1 MWKFKYKYHHLPQ
14 PFKCTHHISFSLTSQ
29 YIHIYTLL
37 LMAVIFSKIGIL
49 GGGISGLAAAK
60 QLAEYNPVVLEATDS
75 IGGVW
80 KHCSFRT
87 TKLQTPRCDY
97 EFSDYPWPLRDN
109 SSFPSY
115 TEILEYLNSYAT
127 HFDLFKFIKFNSRV
141 VEIKLATHDHKSSSN
156 LLSQKP
162 FWEVA
167 VQTIDASIQW
177 YSFEFIVVCMGK
189 YGDIPIIPKFGKK
202 KGPEVF
208 KGKVMHS
215 QEYSKLN
222 AEESCQLLKGKKVV
236 VVGYKKSAIDLAV
249 ECAQA
254 NQGEEGKP
262 CTMVVR
268 TSHWIVPHYSIWG
281 LPFYLFYST
290 RFSQFL
296 HQRPNQGTLRTMLC
310 TLLSPARK
318 ATSKM
323 IESYLLWKLPLVKY
337 GLKPDHPFEEDYAS
351 CQMAILPESF
361 FPEADKGRINFKRA
375 SSWWFW
381 EDGVAFDD
389 GTKIE
394 ADLVIL
400 ATGFDGKKKLR
411 AVLPQPFSAFLEFP
425 SGIMPLYRG
434 TINPYIPNMAFMGYV
449 ESVSNLH
456 TSEIRCK
463 WLARLIGGKF
473 KLPSMEKMVEQIKT
487 EAEIM
492 KKTTRFYKR
501 TCISTFS
508 INHSDEIC
516 EEMGWTSWR
525 KKTWLAE
532 AFSPYN
538 SQDYQQ
544 QDDDDDE
551 TN

>member
-1 MWKFKYKYHHLPQ
+1 
-14 PFKCTHHISFSLTSQ
+14 
-29 YIHIYTLL
+29 
-37 LMAVIFSKIGIL
+37 MAMIISKIGII

-60 QLAEYNPVVLEATDS
+60 QLSEYTPVVLEATES

-115 TEILEYLNSYAT
+115 AEILDYLNSYAN
-127 HFDLFKFIKFNSRV
+127 HFDLFKFIKFNSKV
-141 VEIKLATHDHKSSSN
+141 IEIRLASEQPPATGATGKGNIYNFPSG
-156 LLSQKP
+156 KP
-162 FWEVA
+162 VWEVA
-167 VQTIDASIQW
+167 VQTTTDGSSTSTANIQW
-177 YSFEFIVVCMGK
+177 YGFEFIVVCMGK
-189 YGDIPIIPKFGKK
+189 YGDVPIIPKYRMN

-215 QEYSKLN
+215 QEYSNLN
-222 AEESCQLLKGKKVV
+222 VEDSCRLLKGKKVV
-236 VVGYKKSAIDLAV
+236 VVGYKKSAIDLAI

-254 NQGEEGKP
+254 NQGEEGKT

-268 TSHWIVPHYSIWG
+268 TCHWTVPHYSIWG

-290 RFSQFL
+290 RFSQFF
-296 HQRPNQGTLRTMLC
+296 HQRPNQGALRTLLC
-310 TLLSPARK
+310 HLLSPVRK
-318 ATSKM
+318 AASNM

-361 FPEADKGRINFKRA
+361 FQEADKGSINFKRT
-375 SSWWFW
+375 SDEWWFW
-381 EDGVAFDD
+381 EGGVEFEDNA
-389 GTKIE
+389 KIE
-394 ADLVIL
+394 ADVVLL
-400 ATGFDGKKKLR
+400 ATGYDGKKKLTD
-411 AVLPQPFSAFLEFP
+411 VLPQPFTSFLEFP
-425 SGIMPLYRG
+425 TGIMPLYRG
-434 TINPYIPNMAFMGYV
+434 TINPFIPNMAFIGYV
-449 ESVSNLH
+449 ESVSNLQ

-463 WLARLIGGKF
+463 WLALLISGKF
-473 KLPSMEKMVEQIKT
+473 KLPSMEKMLEQITT
-487 EAEIM
+487 EMEIM

-508 INHSDEIC
+508 INHNDEIC
-516 EEMGWTSWR
+516 QEMGWNSWR
-525 KKTWLAE
+525 KNNWLAE

-538 SQDYQQ
+538 SQDYQH
-544 QDDDDDE
+544 DHRKLI
-551 TN
+551 TSSKNLRT

>member
-1 MWKFKYKYHHLPQ
+1 
-14 PFKCTHHISFSLTSQ
+14 
-29 YIHIYTLL
+29 
-37 LMAVIFSKIGIL
+37 MAVIFSKIGII

-60 QLAEYNPVVLEATDS
+60 ELAQYHPVVLEATDS

-97 EFSDYPWPLRDN
+97 EFSDFPWPLRDN
-109 SSFPSY
+109 SSFPSH

-141 VEIKLATHDHKSSSN
+141 IEIRLAND
-156 LLSQKP
+156 QPEKP
-162 FWEVA
+162 VWEVA
-167 VQTIDASIQW
+167 VQTNGSGDIQW
-177 YSFEFIVVCMGK
+177 YGFEFIVMCMGK
-189 YGDIPIIPKFGKK
+189 YGDVPVIPKFGKN

-208 KGKVMHS
+208 EGKVMHS
-215 QEYSKLN
+215 QEYSKHN
-222 AEESCQLLKGKKVV
+222 SDESSQLLKGKKVV

-254 NQGEEGKP
+254 NQGDEGKS

-296 HQRPNQGTLRTMLC
+296 HQRPNQGALRTLLC
-310 TLLSPARK
+310 QLLSPARK
-318 ATSKM
+318 ATSKI
-323 IESYLLWKLPLVKY
+323 IESYILWKLPLAKY

-361 FPEADKGRINFKRA
+361 FPEVGKGKINFKRT
-375 SSWWFW
+375 SGDWWFY
-381 EDGVAFDD
+381 EGGLEFDD
-389 GTKIE
+389 KTKLE

-400 ATGFDGKKKLR
+400 ATGYDGKKKLR
-411 AVLPQPFSAFLEFP
+411 SVLPRPFSNFLEFP
-425 SGIMPLYRG
+425 SGMMPLYRG

-473 KLPSMEKMVEQIKT
+473 KLPSMEKMVEHIT
-487 EAEIM
+487 AETEIM
-492 KKTTRFYKR
+492 KKATRFYKR
-501 TCISTFS
+501 SCISTFS

-525 KKTWLAE
+525 KKSWLAE

-538 SQDYQQ
+538 SRDYE
-544 QDDDDDE
+544 DKCI
-551 TN
+551 N

>member
-1 MWKFKYKYHHLPQ
+1 
-14 PFKCTHHISFSLTSQ
+14 
-29 YIHIYTLL
+29 
-37 LMAVIFSKIGIL
+37 MAVMFSKIGII

-60 QLAEYNPVVLEATDS
+60 QLAQYNPVVLEATDS

-97 EFSDYPWPLRDN
+97 EFSDFPWPLRDN

-115 TEILEYLNSYAT
+115 TEILDYLNSYAT
-127 HFDLFKFIKFNSRV
+127 HFDLFKFIRFNSRV
-141 VEIKLATHDHKSSSN
+141 TEIRLAIDHDHENPNNSN
-156 LLSQKP
+156 NNLVSPGKP
-162 FWEVA
+162 VWEVA
-167 VQTIDASIQW
+167 VQTTNGSSDHVQW
-177 YSFEFIVVCMGK
+177 YGFEFVVVCMGK
-189 YGDIPIIPKFGKK
+189 YGDVPIIPKYVEN

-215 QEYSKLN
+215 QEYSDLTPQD
-222 AEESCQLLKGKKVV
+222 SSTLLKGKKVV

-254 NQGEEGKP
+254 NQGEDGKS

-268 TSHWIVPHYSIWG
+268 TLHWIVPHYSIWG

-296 HQRPNQGTLRTMLC
+296 HQRPNQGTFRNLLC
-310 TLLSPARK
+310 HLLSPARK

-323 IESYLLWKLPLVKY
+323 IESYLLWKLPLAKY
-337 GLKPDHPFEEDYAS
+337 GLKPEHPFEEDYAS

-361 FPEADKGRINFKRA
+361 FQEADKGMINFKRA
-375 SSWWFW
+375 SDWWFW
-381 EDGVAFDD
+381 EGGVEFEDK
-389 GTKIE
+389 TKLE

-400 ATGFDGKKKLR
+400 ATGYDGKKKLK
-411 AVLPQPFSAFLEFP
+411 A
-425 SGIMPLYRG
+425 
-434 TINPYIPNMAFMGYV
+434 
-449 ESVSNLH
+449 SVSNLH

-473 KLPSMEKMVEQIKT
+473 KLPSMEKMVDQINT
-487 EAEIM
+487 ETQIM

-508 INHSDEIC
+508 INHTDEIC
-516 EEMGWTSWR
+516 QEMGWSSWR
-525 KKTWLAE
+525 KNNWFAE

-538 SQDYQQ
+538 SRDYE
-544 QDDDDDE
+544 DE
-551 TN
+551 EI

>member
-1 MWKFKYKYHHLPQ
+1 
-14 PFKCTHHISFSLTSQ
+14 
-29 YIHIYTLL
+29 
-37 LMAVIFSKIGIL
+37 MAVVVLSKIGII

-60 QLAEYNPVVLEATDS
+60 QLAEYNPIVLEATDS

-97 EFSDYPWPLRDN
+97 EFSDYPWSLRDN
-109 SSFPSY
+109 STFPSY
-115 TEILEYLNSYAT
+115 TEILDYLNSYAN
-127 HFDLFKFIKFNSRV
+127 HFELFKFIKFNSRV
-141 VEIKLATHDHKSSSN
+141 IKIRLAKD
-156 LLSQKP
+156 KP
-162 FWEVA
+162 VWEVA
-167 VQTIDASIQW
+167 VQTNGAIQW
-177 YSFEFIVVCMGK
+177 YGFEFIVVCMGK
-189 YGDIPIIPKFGKK
+189 YGDVPIIPKYRKK

-215 QEYSKLN
+215 QEYSKLSRDK
-222 AEESCQLLKGKKVV
+222 SCQLLKGKKVV
-236 VVGYKKSAIDLAV
+236 VVGYKKSAIDLAI
-249 ECAQA
+249 ECAQD

-268 TSHWIVPHYSIWG
+268 TCHWIVPHYFIWG
-281 LPFYLFYST
+281 LPFYMFYST

-296 HQRPNQGTLRTMLC
+296 HQRPNQGTLRTLLC
-310 TLLSPARK
+310 HLLSPVRK
-318 ATSKM
+318 ATSKI
-323 IESYLLWKLPLVKY
+323 IESYLLRKLPLVKY

-351 CQMAILPESF
+351 CQMAIVPDSF
-361 FPEADKGRINFKRA
+361 FMEAEKGNINFKRA
-375 SSWWFW
+375 SNWWFW
-381 EDGVAFDD
+381 EGGVEFDD
-389 GTKIE
+389 KTKIE

-400 ATGFDGKKKLR
+400 ATGYDGKKKLR
-411 AVLPQPFSAFLEFP
+411 ALLPQQFSTFLEFL

-434 TINPYIPNMAFMGYV
+434 TINPFIPNMAFMGYV

-473 KLPSMEKMVEQIKT
+473 NLPSVEKMVEQITT
-487 EAEIM
+487 EMEIM

-508 INHSDEIC
+508 INHTDEIC
-516 EEMGWTSWR
+516 KEMGWSCWR
-525 KKTWLAE
+525 KKSWLDE

-538 SQDYQQ
+538 SQDYA
-544 QDDDDDE
+544 
-551 TN
+551 

>member
-1 MWKFKYKYHHLPQ
+1 
-14 PFKCTHHISFSLTSQ
+14 
-29 YIHIYTLL
+29 
-37 LMAVIFSKIGIL
+37 MAVMFSKIGII

-60 QLAEYNPVVLEATDS
+60 QLAQYNPVVLEATDS

-97 EFSDYPWPLRDN
+97 EFSDFPWPLRDN

-115 TEILEYLNSYAT
+115 IEILDYLNSYAT

-141 VEIKLATHDHKSSSN
+141 TEIRLATNIIDHDHNPNNNNNNNNNINININININNN
-156 LLSQKP
+156 LVSAGKP
-162 FWEVA
+162 VWEVA
-167 VQTIDASIQW
+167 VQTTNGSSDHIQW
-177 YSFEFIVVCMGK
+177 YGFEFIVVCMGK
-189 YGDIPIIPKFGKK
+189 YGDVPIIPKYGVN

-215 QEYSKLN
+215 QEYSDLTPQD
-222 AEESCQLLKGKKVV
+222 SSTLLKGKKVV

-254 NQGEEGKP
+254 NQGEDGKS

-268 TSHWIVPHYSIWG
+268 TLHWIVPHYSIWG

-296 HQRPNQGTLRTMLC
+296 HQRPNQGTFRNLLC
-310 TLLSPARK
+310 HLLSPARK

-323 IESYLLWKLPLVKY
+323 IESYLLWKLPLAKY

-351 CQMAILPESF
+351 CQMAILPETF
-361 FPEADKGRINFKRA
+361 FQEADKGMINFKRA
-375 SSWWFW
+375 SDWWFW
-381 EDGVAFDD
+381 EGGVEFEDK
-389 GTKIE
+389 TKLE

-400 ATGFDGKKKLR
+400 ATGYDGKKKLK
-411 AVLPQPFSAFLEFP
+411 A
-425 SGIMPLYRG
+425 
-434 TINPYIPNMAFMGYV
+434 
-449 ESVSNLH
+449 SVSNLH

-473 KLPSMEKMVEQIKT
+473 KLPSMEKMVDQINT
-487 EAEIM
+487 ETQIM

-508 INHSDEIC
+508 INHTDEIC
-516 EEMGWTSWR
+516 QEMGWSSWR
-525 KKTWLAE
+525 KNNWFAE

-538 SQDYQQ
+538 SRDYE
-544 QDDDDDE
+544 DE
-551 TN
+551 EI